1 MENKHVDK
9 CRSFSSI
16 TAHYPVLVRASLL
29 TTSRASVSEW
39 VRNAVYL
46 GVWRQITFIITWLI
60 YSFVVTAGSAC
71 WPLRAEQTHLNW
83 WLGSRDSNV
92 FRSSSERRG
101 QLGWKFCY
109 FLCFPRFIAAE
120 SRSLIFSRDKQ
131 ITRGF
136 SFWILITLLHPPAI
150 TWAWDGG
157 YCRQKCDATQNYSL
171 INKNFLRGPTTKLGS

>member
-9 CRSFSSI
+9 CRSFTSI
-16 TAHYPVLVRASLL
+16 TAHYPVLVRARASLL
-29 TTSRASVSEW
+29 TTSRASVSP
-39 VRNAVYL
+39 VRNKVYL
-46 GVWRQITFIITWLI
+46 GVWRQITFIIKWLI

-71 WPLRAEQTHLNW
+71 WPLSTEQTHLNW

-92 FRSSSERRG
+92 FRSSSERETEG

-136 SFWILITLLHPPAI
+136 SFWILITLPHPPPSLELETVDIA
-150 TWAWDGG
+150 D
-157 YCRQKCDATQNYSL
+157 KNATQHK
-171 INKNFLRGPTTKLGS
+171 IIP